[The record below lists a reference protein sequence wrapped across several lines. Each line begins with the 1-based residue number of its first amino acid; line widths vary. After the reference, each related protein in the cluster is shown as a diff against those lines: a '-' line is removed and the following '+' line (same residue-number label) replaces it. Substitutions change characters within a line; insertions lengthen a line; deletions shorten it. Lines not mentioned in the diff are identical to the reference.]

1 MLLWFVGVAMLLTGL
16 FRGIKNHE
24 PFEVASIE
32 SAVAG
37 EQAITLDYGVC
48 SNQKISRYPTP
59 LSSTC
64 SIVSPRIA
72 CTQGDWL

>member
-1 MLLWFVGVAMLLTGL
+1 MLPTGL
-16 FRGIKNHE
+16 FRGVNNHK

-37 EQAITLDYGVC
+37 EQAITLGYGVC
-48 SNQKISRYPTP
+48 SNQKISRYPMP

-64 SIVSPRIA
+64 SIVSPRITR
-72 CTQGDWL
+72 TQGDWL